1 MHTSQSY
8 VAARRSI
15 CGGDLGSTC
24 GLCYDAVCPPQ
35 NVCFRVA
42 SVDTA
47 ATIYITMAV
56 IPISTPSERHEETE
70 DIELN
75 DIAGVV
81 SREAGERDPLLLRSK
96 IISDSTLD
104 GLKE

>member
-1 MHTSQSY
+1 
-8 VAARRSI
+8 
-15 CGGDLGSTC
+15 
-24 GLCYDAVCPPQ
+24 
-35 NVCFRVA
+35 
-42 SVDTA
+42 
-47 ATIYITMAV
+47 MAV
-56 IPISTPSERHEETE
+56 ITIPTPSERHEETE

>member
-1 MHTSQSY
+1 MWA
-8 VAARRSI
+8 VLRR
-15 CGGDLGSTC
+15 GVST
-24 GLCYDAVCPPQ
+24 Q